1 MDTAGERV
9 AKAPRIR
16 KVNSTHS
23 RFLAEAAQRKA
34 LMVTFFANGDP
45 FSSGIRVSINPG
57 RDFKTMESLYDYI
70 SQRLAVSNG
79 VRVIFTLDGKK
90 VPSLEEFEDGASY
103 VASGTRTF
111 APLAYGQ
118 ARNRILQR
126 SDEDPGRLIQPK
138 KLAKGGSVSL
148 PGSGGRDDGRVIDVV
163 SSLDPEHTSRVLLNL
178 KTTQTFEEVLRDL
191 GGALNMNGVKK
202 MTTKKGEVVRSFS
215 QLKYDLRDVNTFVL
229 EPDDD
234 DPLVRTRSFHGV
246 RGLEDGEE
254 TNDASSAK
262 VLSRSESAPSLE
274 GSFGSGEENERTE
287 DESAKEGSA
296 ESDEEKRES
305 ERGDLQSEDGD
316 SEPEDG
322 STKQGSLAER
332 GDERADTPFP
342 ELHGGMDEVN
352 GDEWEASAEDSA
364 MVADHTPRR

>member
-1 MDTAGERV
+1 M
-9 AKAPRIR
+9 
-16 KVNSTHS
+16 
-23 RFLAEAAQRKA
+23 
-34 LMVTFFANGDP
+34 
-45 FSSGIRVSINPG
+45 
-57 RDFKTMESLYDYI
+57 
-70 SQRLAVSNG
+70 
-79 VRVIFTLDGKK
+79 FT
-90 VPSLEEFEDGASY
+90 
-103 VASGTRTF
+103 
-111 APLAYGQ
+111 Q
-118 ARNRILQR
+118 
-126 SDEDPGRLIQPK
+126 
-138 KLAKGGSVSL
+138 
-148 PGSGGRDDGRVIDVV
+148 
-163 SSLDPEHTSRVLLNL
+163 
-178 KTTQTFEEVLRDL
+178 
-191 GGALNMNGVKK
+191 
-202 MTTKKGEVVRSFS
+202 VRSFS

-287 DESAKEGSA
+287 DESAKEGS
-296 ESDEEKRES
+296 
-305 ERGDLQSEDGD
+305 
-316 SEPEDG
+316 
-322 STKQGSLAER
+322 LAER